1 MKLLL
6 VCFKLHCKVNAYM
19 LMQSDTQINVLY
31 GSRNLVSLQLY
42 SFRDTKPCR
51 TIEQLRLHLA
61 TESTRKRTW

>member
-6 VCFKLHCKVNAYM
+6 ACFKLHCKVNAYM

-42 SFRDTKPCR
+42 SFRD
-51 TIEQLRLHLA
+51 I
-61 TESTRKRTW
+61 